1 MHELPGETDS
11 KQAEQPGV
19 GAGGVPAPDGEDVQP
34 FRCSSPEIDLLQTR
48 CRRRGADRCATTKIS
63 WNLPP
68 LRSLNLLPEA
78 SDTRSVAAIPLAYCD
93 DCMGIDLDKVTY
105 HDGLWVPLANIKT
118 CPMCTFF
125 YASIV
130 RLFPCSNS
138 KKDILRTRCGQNGA
152 NWRTSR
158 AMSWDLPLLRDSNLL
173 PKKRVYPCLADYRF
187 ISSWLADCVE
197 SHGDHCFNSRL
208 DHDPVPGLQFIDCV
222 ARRIVPA
229 SEAGH
234 EAYLTLSYVWG
245 APSEH
250 VEEIGSVSTL
260 PIHLPKVIE
269 DSIRVVKEL
278 GFRYLWVDRYCI
290 PQADSRAKHTQIQL
304 MGAIYARS
312 AITIIAAAG
321 EDADY
326 GLPGVGLRARNP
338 QLRTDSAS
346 VCTGD
351 RLPRPLMV
359 YHRPKED
366 IESTLWSTRGW
377 TYQEALLSKRRL
389 VFTDNQVF
397 FQCQRMLCEESQ
409 MSSAGGSG
417 RTEEPGKFVFPPAAD
432 FRNIETAWARISEFV
447 NRNLSFDR
455 DALDAISGIL
465 NIYCV
470 LIKGLLWMGSWSHRA
485 IGLPKVE
492 SSPTRLERL
501 RRSEFPSWT
510 WVGWKGTSEYELCAG
525 GTSYFGFCGW
535 KCAIRAVYEDRQ
547 MSLAWEEDAERILE
561 NSAVGLNPKFL
572 DIKGTCFDVSLAW
585 DPKEGEWAY
594 TEPLAL
600 KLKKC
605 RILQRYI
612 PPNTLEEGEGKVHKL
627 VALLLSNFV
636 SEIKGGGRIHE
647 MKVLLLQPVECNAGR
662 WIYERVTC
670 DSIFEIGL
678 EERELRMG

>member
-1 MHELPGETDS
+1 
-11 KQAEQPGV
+11 
-19 GAGGVPAPDGEDVQP
+19 
-34 FRCSSPEIDLLQTR
+34 
-48 CRRRGADRCATTKIS
+48 
-63 WNLPP
+63 
-68 LRSLNLLPEA
+68 
-78 SDTRSVAAIPLAYCD
+78 
-93 DCMGIDLDKVTY
+93 MGIDLDKVTY
-105 HDGLWVPLANIKT
+105 HDGSWVPLANIKT
-118 CPMCTFF
+118 CPMCAFF
-125 YASIV
+125 YASIYLTPNQSLVLLNHTAKTARVWGHDGWFIGTTPRWHLLEPVPPGLPSDLIQYACDV
-130 RLFPCSNS
+130 RRSEG
-138 KKDILRTRCGQNGA
+138 DIA
-152 NWRTSR
+152 I
-158 AMSWDLPLLRDSNLL
+158 DYYYF
-173 PKKRVYPCLADYRF
+173 KERVYPCLADYRF
-187 ISSWLADCVE
+187 ISRWLGDCVE

-229 SEAGH
+229 SEAVH

-245 APSEH
+245 TPSEH

-290 PQADSRAKHTQIQL
+290 PQADSQAKHTQIQL

-359 YHRPKED
+359 YHRPKQD
-366 IESTLWSTRGW
+366 VKSTLWSTRGW

-432 FRNIETAWARISEFV
+432 FRNTGTAWTRISEFV

-465 NIYCV
+465 NIYWSESTQDSGIAFFYGLPLFLEESREKRHKSFCEISV
-470 LIKGLLWMGSWSHRA
+470 LIKGLLWTGSWWYRA
-485 IGLPKVE
+485 IGLPKAE

-525 GTSYFGFCGW
+525 GSYPGFCGW

-547 MSLAWEEDAERILE
+547 MSLAWEEDAARILE

-585 DPKEGEWAY
+585 DPKEGDWAY
-594 TEPLAL
+594 TEPLAF
-600 KLKKC
+600 KLNES

-612 PPNTLEEGEGKVHKL
+612 PPNTLEEGEGKVNIL

-636 SEIKGGGRIHE
+636 SEIKGRGRIHE
-647 MKVLLLQPVECNAGR
+647 MKMLLLQPVECSAGR

-670 DSIFEIGL
+670 VSVVWNHGHVGLYLSLLRQFETGL